1 LIIKRSLNYNNTI
14 KTSRVEKVSDQ
25 FESRIEDRSGAGKV
39 EDLSPD
45 DVDASVVTGVELEY
59 HRVELLRVVDLFRAS
74 QNRRRLASTRR
85 SIEKL
90 QRMKK
95 T

>member
-1 LIIKRSLNYNNTI
+1 M
-14 KTSRVEKVSDQ
+14 EKVSDQ
-25 FESRIEDRSGAGKV
+25 FESWIEDRSGAGKV

-45 DVDASVVTGVELEY
+45 NVNASVVTSVELEH

-74 QNRRRLASTRR
+74 QNRGRLASTRR

-90 QRMKK
+90 EDEEDLK
-95 T
+95 TLQCCKINLITI

>member
-1 LIIKRSLNYNNTI
+1 M
-14 KTSRVEKVSDQ
+14 EKVSDQ

-45 DVDASVVTGVELEY
+45 DVDASIVTGVELEY
-59 HRVELLRVVDLFRAS
+59 HRVELLRVVDLFRTS
-74 QNRRRLASTRR
+74 QNRGRLASSRR

-90 QRMKK
+90 KRMKK
-95 T
+95 TLKHYSVVN